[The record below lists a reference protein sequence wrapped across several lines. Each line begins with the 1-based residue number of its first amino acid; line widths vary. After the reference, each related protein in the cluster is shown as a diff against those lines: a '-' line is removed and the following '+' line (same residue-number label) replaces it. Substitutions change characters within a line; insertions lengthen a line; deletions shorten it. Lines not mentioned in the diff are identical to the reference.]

1 MNQYNIIS
9 FSKNRQNPDTTTPS
23 NVKIVLNN
31 SIICNDNEYLSIK
44 LQSFSTIKSFYSIQN
59 NLNNIFYI
67 VLKKIGENDDEYIR
81 QIPVGNYNV
90 RTLLLALREYS
101 LGLYNIEYSTLL
113 NKFIFK
119 RDNSN
124 PNVDGYE
131 VYLRC
136 SNCGIVL
143 GFKNNVDYLITN
155 DGTYS
160 ETFANISGYTSL
172 FIKIEG
178 LGIDVSNIN
187 MSSDSYNVNKII
199 DWVDVSNIQ
208 PMDNILIDNK
218 GSDKKVIIK
227 DKKMPSFNVV
237 IVDEDGVEFPQM
249 SDYVIHFIVEKHKI
263 KDDMLYAVE
272 FIIKRLNDL
281 IQYITFIFSKF
292 KDFE

>member
-9 FSKNRQNPDTTTPS
+9 FSKNRQNADTTTPS

-31 SIICNDNEYLSIK
+31 SIICNDNEYLSLK
-44 LQSFSTIKSFYSIQN
+44 LQSFNTIKSFYSIQN

-90 RTLLLALREYS
+90 KTLLFALREAS

-119 RDNSN
+119 RENT
-124 PNVDGYE
+124 NVNVVGYD

-136 SNCGIVL
+136 SNSGIIL

-155 DGTYS
+155 EGLYS

-178 LGIDVSNIN
+178 LGIEIFNIN

-218 GSDKKVIIK
+218 GSDKKIIIK
-227 DKKMPSFNVV
+227 DKKLPSFNVV
-237 IVDEDGVEFPQM
+237 IVNENGVEFPQM

-281 IQYITFIFSKF
+281 IQYITFIFSKL
-292 KDFE
+292 KDYV